1 MADIE
6 LSAAALAD
14 LEDIYEYGA
23 ASFGIE
29 SADLYSR
36 GFGAVFDRLRR
47 YPRSGVT
54 RPELGEGVRSMLYR
68 QHRMYYI
75 IRDAG
80 VLVLRVI
87 HGARD
92 VQDLD
97 FL

>member
-14 LEDIYEYGA
+14 LEEIFEYGA
-23 ASFGIE
+23 ANFGNE
-29 SADLYSR
+29 GAELYSR
-36 GFGAVFDRLRR
+36 GFGTAFDRLRH
-47 YPRSGVT
+47 YPRSGAT
-54 RPELGEGVRSMLYR
+54 RPELGHSIRSILYR
-68 QHRMYYI
+68 QHRLYYI
-75 IRDAG
+75 IQDAG

>member
-14 LEDIYEYGA
+14 LEEIFEYGA
-23 ASFGIE
+23 ANFGNE
-29 SADLYSR
+29 GAELYSR
-36 GFGAVFDRLRR
+36 GFGTVFDRLRR
-47 YPRSGVT
+47 YPHSGAT
-54 RPELGEGVRSMLYR
+54 CPELGEGIRSILYR

-75 IRDAG
+75 IQDAG

>member
-1 MADIE
+1 MAEVE
-6 LSAAALAD
+6 LTAAELAD
-14 LEDIYEYGA
+14 LEEIYEYGA

-29 SADLYSR
+29 SAELYSR
-36 GFGAVFDRLRR
+36 GFGTAFDRLRR
-47 YPRSGVT
+47 YPRSGAT
-54 RPELGEGVRSMLYR
+54 RPELGDSVRSILYR
-68 QHRMYYI
+68 QHRLYYI
-75 IRDAG
+75 IQDAG